1 MKRWDESTPPNLDA
15 ITSFLVKVSKR
26 EKKKKTNKDKQKEE
40 YMKSVGCLP

>member
-26 EKKKKTNKDKQKEE
+26 EKKKKRTKINKKKNI
-40 YMKSVGCLP
+40 

>member
-15 ITSFLVKVSKR
+15 ITSFLVKVSER
-26 EKKKKTNKDKQKEE
+26 EKKKTNKDKQKEE